1 MNKGRIA
8 TAGVLGGVAGTLVL
22 AGLVPIGCGNSNSE
36 SGTGTTSAAS
46 SSTNTGSSSSSS
58 TTSSSS
64 SSSSSSSAG
73 SSSSS
78 TGSSSSSASSGD
90 AGPDAT
96 VNDGG
101 TGEASTASCTVGT
114 TTSILLSDGGSISVG
129 DGGAWLLFSFDN
141 GIASDAGSWI
151 SSQASWPDGAALPSV
166 AASSVQGH
174 THCGALALTVPF
186 PAYGPYNTNY
196 TNEEGEAQFNYS
208 SATKIGGKRI
218 HFWVKI
224 ASSAYLGLNGVQPY
238 AQWQAADA
246 AADANPYGDNF
257 DEYTSVNFPGM
268 ETPYHNPP
276 YVQEAGLADGD
287 WHEVVGDLWVAA
299 DDAGDP
305 IVNTGPYVV
314 DLIQLGAQLQAA
326 NLAAD
331 GGLPWTGAPA
341 QPGTSTLYLDD
352 IWVE

>member
-8 TAGVLGGVAGTLVL
+8 TAGVLGGVAGALVL
-22 AGLVPIGCGNSNSE
+22 AGLVPLGCGNSNNE
-36 SGTGTTSAAS
+36 SGSTTSAAS
-46 SSTNTGSSSSSS
+46 SSTSTGSSSSSS
-58 TTSSSS
+58 STSSSS
-64 SSSSSSSAG
+64 SSSSSSS
-73 SSSSS
+73 
-78 TGSSSSSASSGD
+78 TGGSSSSASSGD

-101 TGEASTASCTVGT
+101 TGEASAPSCTVGT

-129 DGGAWLLFSFDN
+129 DGGAWLLFSFDD

-151 SSQASWPDGAALPSV
+151 PNQASWLDGAALPSV
-166 AASSVQGH
+166 AASSEQGH

-186 PAYGPYNTNY
+186 PAYGPYNTSY
-196 TNEEGEAQFNYS
+196 TNEEGEAQFNYA
-208 SATKIGGKRI
+208 SATRISGKRI
-218 HFWVKI
+218 HLWVKI

-246 AADANPYGDNF
+246 AADANPYGENF
-257 DEYTSVNFPGM
+257 YEYTSVNFPGT
-268 ETPYHNPP
+268 ETPYDNPP

-287 WHEVVGDLWVAA
+287 WHEIVGDLWVGQS
-299 DDAGDP
+299 DAGP

-314 DLIQLGAQLQAA
+314 NLIQLGAQLEAA

-331 GGLPWTGAPA
+331 GGLPWAGAPA
-341 QPGTSTLYLDD
+341 EPGTSTLYLDD
-352 IWVE
+352 IWIE